1 MCLATPSKVIKING
15 KKAYVQAGDHQHR
28 VDLSL
33 LKNIKVGDYL
43 FIHEKMAINKIPES
57 EAKKI
62 LKIVEDHACHCHN
75 HNH

>member
-33 LKNIKVGDYL
+33 MKNIKVGDYL
-43 FIHEKMAINKIPES
+43 FVHEKMAINKIPKS

-62 LKIVEDHACHCHN
+62 LKIVKDYSDCHH
-75 HNH
+75 H